1 MSEKIGAEKAKKESA
16 ELRLKEH
23 ALKSKTNRKI
33 EIYKA
38 YAMRINQLLSDK
50 YAKSEK
56 EVRSRL
62 VDNMN
67 EIFSKINNGDLSVRI
82 NEKYQIDVVANNVN
96 AKVETSE
103 GQSISVIFSF
113 ITSMIKMSQ
122 ENRLSDDRAKQE
134 LSSDIYPLVMDA
146 PLSKFDKKHIQSVCE
161 TIPHLT
167 EQVVIFIKDTDGD
180 LAKEYMNDKIGK
192 SHKFVK
198 ISETETIIE

>member
-1 MSEKIGAEKAKKESA
+1 M
-16 ELRLKEH
+16 
-23 ALKSKTNRKI
+23 
-33 EIYKA
+33 
-38 YAMRINQLLSDK
+38 
-50 YAKSEK
+50 
-56 EVRSRL
+56 
-62 VDNMN
+62 
-67 EIFSKINNGDLSVRI
+67 SVRI